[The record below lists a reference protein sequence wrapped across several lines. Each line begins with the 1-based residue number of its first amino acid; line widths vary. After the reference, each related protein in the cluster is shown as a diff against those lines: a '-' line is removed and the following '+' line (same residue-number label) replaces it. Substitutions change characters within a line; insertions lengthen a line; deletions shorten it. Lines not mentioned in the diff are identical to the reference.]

1 MALGLASNLTFSQ
14 RTKNTKQGLGV
25 FSPGGGG
32 EIRTHGPVSRT
43 PDFKSGA
50 LDHSA
55 TPPCPILARFT
66 PGGKDTILILV
77 AKLLGIDYGS
87 KRVGLAVTDDSGK
100 VAFPRSTLPNDRSLM
115 SDVVKMIQVEHVTEV
130 VIGEPMNKDGGGF
143 SITKNIRKFADD
155 LGREVDVT
163 IYFEPE
169 YYSSQEAR
177 THTGEFLVDAEAA
190 AIILNSFLTKRHGNN
205 D

>member
-1 MALGLASNLTFSQ
+1 
-14 RTKNTKQGLGV
+14 
-25 FSPGGGG
+25 
-32 EIRTHGPVSRT
+32 
-43 PDFKSGA
+43 
-50 LDHSA
+50 
-55 TPPCPILARFT
+55 
-66 PGGKDTILILV
+66 V